1 MKYTTKQQLNYTLV
15 LGLLASLGPLCTD
28 LYLPALPELASE
40 LRTTTASAQLSLTAG
55 LIGLGFGQLIFG
67 TLSDKLGRMRP
78 LLVSL
83 VVLIAAS
90 IWCALAPN
98 IGQLIA
104 ARVLQGMAGAG
115 GAVLSRAI
123 ARDLYSGH
131 ELTRFFGLLML
142 VNGLAPIFAP
152 VLGGVMLTLMD
163 WRGIFFVL
171 AIISTL
177 LLVLARL
184 RLSETL
190 PSERRNQ
197 GGVISMV
204 TSIGSLFGQRQF
216 MGFCLAQGFVGA
228 GMFAYIGASPFVLQD
243 IYQLSPQM
251 FSLCFAINGI
261 GLVIAA
267 QTSTRLS
274 LRYGEL
280 RVLKFGLGIA
290 GCASLLLLL
299 ASALHAPLVV
309 LLIALFFS
317 VIVMGIVAP
326 NASSLAMQNQGN
338 NAGSASALIGVSMF
352 SLGAIS
358 VPLTGLK
365 GTSSLSMALTILGC
379 YTLAILCFTLL
390 TKKDPAGKA
399 HI

>member
-28 LYLPALPELASE
+28 LYLPALPELANE
-40 LRTTTASAQLSLTAG
+40 LQTTTASAQLSLTAG

-83 VVLIAAS
+83 VVLMAAS

-177 LLVLARL
+177 LLVLSRL
-184 RLSETL
+184 RLNETL
-190 PSERRNQ
+190 PPERRNQ
-197 GGVISMV
+197 GGIISMIK
-204 TSIGSLFGQRQF
+204 SIGSLFGQRQF

-251 FSLCFAINGI
+251 FSLCFAVNGI

-280 RVLKFGLGIA
+280 QVLKFGLGIA

-309 LLIALFFS
+309 LLVALFFS

-326 NASSLAMQNQGN
+326 MPHRWRCRIREIMRV
-338 NAGSASALIGVSMF
+338 AL
-352 SLGAIS
+352 
-358 VPLTGLK
+358 P
-365 GTSSLSMALTILGC
+365 
-379 YTLAILCFTLL
+379 
-390 TKKDPAGKA
+390 
-399 HI
+399 H